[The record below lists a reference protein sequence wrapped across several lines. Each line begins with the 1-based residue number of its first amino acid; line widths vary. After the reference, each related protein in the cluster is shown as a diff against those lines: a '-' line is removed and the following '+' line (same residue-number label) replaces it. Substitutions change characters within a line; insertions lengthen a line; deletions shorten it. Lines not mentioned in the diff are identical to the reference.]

1 MTDYVR
7 DGRLAVRFSLS
18 SACFLKLTR
27 AREDL
32 RLPYN
37 GQQSAYLRNEIEVE
51 AKGKV
56 DMRENK
62 GFSLIELLIV
72 VAIILIIAAIAI
84 PNLLRA
90 RIAANEASAVSSLRT
105 INTAQVTYTTTYPTI
120 GYASTLAILGPAA
133 NGCAAGPA
141 STNACMID
149 FAMSSAATTAKSG
162 YLFEVLNTAGTPV
175 TTYVTDAGPAT
186 WNQTG
191 VRRFCSIED
200 AVLRFD
206 SANNASGLPA
216 LSSAACTALPVMQ

>member
-1 MTDYVR
+1 MT
-7 DGRLAVRFSLS
+7 
-18 SACFLKLTR
+18 
-27 AREDL
+27 
-32 RLPYN
+32 
-37 GQQSAYLRNEIEVE
+37 
-51 AKGKV
+51 
-56 DMRENK
+56 MRKQK

-105 INTAQVTYTTTYPTI
+105 INTAQVTYTTTYPNI

-162 YLFEVLNTAGTPV
+162 YLFQVLNTTGTPV